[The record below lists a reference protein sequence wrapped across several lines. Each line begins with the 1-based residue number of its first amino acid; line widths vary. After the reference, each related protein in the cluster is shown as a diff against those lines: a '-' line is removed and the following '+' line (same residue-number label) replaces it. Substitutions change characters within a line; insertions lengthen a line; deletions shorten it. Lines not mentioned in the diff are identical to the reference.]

1 MDAPTLGALYALG
14 SAVTWAVTS
23 LLVRSLAPPFTS
35 VGINALRSTAGG
47 ALLAAYVLWVSGVEP
62 FLAVSP
68 RAFTLMTVS
77 IVAAIGVGDTLF
89 FESTRTL
96 GLGRAMT
103 IATSYPVLAAAL
115 AAVFLDEPLTPPVV
129 AGTLMTLGG
138 LTLIMMTKVD
148 ATAEGR
154 PWRGIG
160 AAVLASVGWAVSVVL
175 MKAPLREVDP
185 TLAQAIRIPV
195 AALLLWCTPWARG
208 AAATL
213 WAGGG
218 GMLARFTVLSA
229 LTAVSSVM
237 FVASIKYA
245 GVTVASVLTSTAP
258 LFAIPLGIAF
268 LGERLPRLAVL
279 GAVITVAGI
288 VVLRL

>member
-23 LLVRSLAPPFTS
+23 LLVRSLTAHFTS
-35 VGINALRSTAGG
+35 VGINVLRSTAGG
-47 ALLAAYVLWVSGVEP
+47 GLLAAYVLWAGGVEP

-68 RAFTLMTVS
+68 GALALMTVS
-77 IVAAIGVGDTLF
+77 IVAAIGVGDTMF

-103 IATSYPVLAAAL
+103 IATSYPVLAAVL
-115 AAVFLDEPLTPPVV
+115 AAIFLDEPLTPPVV

-138 LTLIMMTKVD
+138 LMLIVLAKVD

-185 TLAQAIRIPV
+185 ALAQAIRIPV

-208 AAATL
+208 AAGAL
-213 WAGGG
+213 WASGGG
-218 GMLARFTVLSA
+218 VLARFAVLSA

-245 GVTVASVLTSTAP
+245 GVTVASVLSSTAP
-258 LFAIPLGIAF
+258 LFAIPLGVVF
-268 LGERLPRLAVL
+268 LGERLPAVALL
-279 GAVITVAGI
+279 GAVVTVAGI

>member
-1 MDAPTLGALYALG
+1 MLFALG

-23 LLVRSLAPPFTS
+23 LLVRSLSPPFTS
-35 VGINALRSTAGG
+35 VGINALRSTVGG
-47 ALLAAYVLWVSGVEP
+47 ALLAGYVLIDGGLQP
-62 FLAVSP
+62 FLDVSP
-68 RAFTLMTVS
+68 RAFTLMTIS

-103 IATSYPVLAAAL
+103 IATSYPVLAAIL
-115 AAVFLDEPLTPPVV
+115 AALFLDEPLTLPVV
-129 AGTLMTLGG
+129 AGTLLTLGG
-138 LTLIMMTKVD
+138 LVLIVVTKVSV
-148 ATAEGR
+148 TSEGT
-154 PWRGIG
+154 PWLGIG
-160 AAVLASVGWAVSVVL
+160 AAVLAAVGWAVSVVL

-185 TLAQAIRIPV
+185 ALAQAIRIPV

-208 AAATL
+208 AVGAL
-213 WAGGG
+213 WVSRGHV
-218 GMLARFTVLSA
+218 LTRFGVLSG

-245 GVTVASVLTSTAP
+245 GVTVASVLSSTAP
-258 LFAIPLGIAF
+258 LFAIPLGVVF
-268 LGERLPRLAVL
+268 LGERLPPLAVV

>member
-1 MDAPTLGALYALG
+1 MDAATLGSLYALG
-14 SAVTWAVTS
+14 SAFTWAVTS
-23 LLVRSLAPPFTS
+23 LLVRSLTSHFTS

-47 ALLAAYVLWVSGVEP
+47 GLLVAYILWIDGVEP

-68 RAFTLMTVS
+68 GAFTLMTVS

-103 IATSYPVLAAAL
+103 IATSYPVLAAIL
-115 AAVFLDEPLTPPVV
+115 AAVFLDEPLTVPIVL
-129 AGTLMTLGG
+129 GTLMTLGG
-138 LTLIMMTKVD
+138 LVLIVMAKVD

-154 PWRGIG
+154 PWLGIG
-160 AAVLASVGWAVSVVL
+160 AAALASVGWAVSVVL
-175 MKAPLREVDP
+175 MKAPLREVEP
-185 TLAQAIRIPV
+185 VLAQAIRIPV

-208 AAATL
+208 AAGAL
-213 WAGGG
+213 WASRGDV
-218 GMLARFTVLSA
+218 LARFSILSA

-258 LFAIPLGIAF
+258 LFAIPLGVVF
-268 LGERLPRLAVL
+268 LGERLPLLAVL
-279 GAVITVAGI
+279 GAVVTVSGI

>member
-1 MDAPTLGALYALG
+1 MDPATVGTLCALG
-14 SAVTWAVTS
+14 SALTWAVTS
-23 LLVRSLAPPFTS
+23 LLVRSLTSQFTS

-47 ALLAAYVLWVSGVEP
+47 ALLGAYVLAAGGVEP

-68 RAFTLMTVS
+68 SAFILMTVS

-103 IATSYPVLAAAL
+103 IATSYPVLAAVL
-115 AAVFLDEPLTPPVV
+115 AAAFLDEPLSPSIV

-138 LTLIMMTKVD
+138 LALIVMTKVD
-148 ATAEGR
+148 ATAAGR
-154 PWRGIG
+154 PWVGIG
-160 AAVLASVGWAVSVVL
+160 AAALASVGWAVSVVL

-185 TLAQAIRIPV
+185 ALAQAIRIPV
-195 AALLLWCTPWARG
+195 AAVLLWSTPWARG
-208 AAATL
+208 ALGALRASRGDVLTR
-213 WAGGG
+213 
-218 GMLARFTVLSA
+218 LAVLSA

-245 GVTVASVLTSTAP
+245 GVTVASVLSSTAP
-258 LFAIPLGIAF
+258 LFAIPLGVVF
-268 LGERLPRLAVL
+268 LGERLPLSAVL
-279 GAVITVAGI
+279 GAVVAVGGI

>member
-1 MDAPTLGALYALG
+1 VDAATVGTLCALG
-14 SAVTWAVTS
+14 SALTWAVTS
-23 LLVRSLAPPFTS
+23 LLVRSLTSQFTS

-47 ALLAAYVLWVSGVEP
+47 ALLGAYVLWAGGVGP

-68 RAFTLMTVS
+68 WAFMLMTVS

-103 IATSYPVLAAAL
+103 IATSYPVLAAVL
-115 AAVFLDEPLTPPVV
+115 AAAFLDEPLTLAVI

-138 LTLIMMTKVD
+138 LALIVMTRVD
-148 ATAEGR
+148 GAGEGR
-154 PWRGIG
+154 PWIGIG
-160 AAVLASVGWAVSVVL
+160 AAALASVAWAASVVL

-185 TLAQAIRIPV
+185 ALAQAIRIPV
-195 AALLLWCTPWARG
+195 AALLLWSTPWARG
-208 AAATL
+208 ALGALRASRGDVL
-213 WAGGG
+213 VRMA
-218 GMLARFTVLSA
+218 VLSA

-245 GVTVASVLTSTAP
+245 GVTVASVLSSTAP
-258 LFAIPLGIAF
+258 LFAIPLGVVF
-268 LGERLPRLAVL
+268 LGERLPSIAVL
-279 GAVITVAGI
+279 GAVVAVAGI